1 MDADIVDRVKQATK
15 IEEIVTQDGFKLP
28 DRGRYRKAAHSNGLV
43 VDTRN
48 QTYHWNGTGEYG
60 DVIAW
65 VMIRKKVDFK
75 EAVTELARKAGLPEP
90 QWSRADQAV
99 RLAARVR
106 ADALTVAAR
115 VFAGWFWGS
124 ALAQEYAQKR
134 GWTLARESDE
144 GTDRDGGT
152 VSRAMLGFS
161 GRGTDQ
167 ERIEMRDAL
176 ISAGVDINS
185 PVAVSILGYK
195 GNVASWAVS
204 HGLTDLNEDW
214 VLNGYIPGMVG
225 RERLVYPH
233 LESGR
238 VVYLSARSIVDKFHY
253 NLPEVLVGKR
263 QVYFNHEYAPGE
275 QHVVVVEGQ
284 ADALSL
290 AQWDIPAVALAG
302 VKLDDEL
309 VGVLQSRHKAI
320 YVALDADVAGINN
333 AWKVA
338 EALGPMCR
346 VMCARDPLG
355 VVFPTSE
362 SMTDMQR
369 AHIERANGLVQALG
383 RVFSFPIPEQWAKFD
398 VKHEEVKDMNDL
410 LQAMTSVDVNPDQQR
425 YSVSEML
432 KKSPTFAEMAAAWAG
447 SKQGAERDQAVRDA
461 LSVITRMGELDM
473 SQYRTKLAKW
483 LGVGVRELANM
494 IKTFNEKAKE
504 AATEGEPVLTWGEYV
519 NGWLI
524 DYIYEPDTGHA
535 RLCWRDPG
543 GKIETGQYIVIDG
556 KKYEPYPPTEGIKKG
571 VVLMPSKLGEKKSL
585 RELAT
590 YIEMYLNSA
599 FILPSESTGKLIA
612 NYVLLTWLYDAF
624 DAVSYLAF
632 MGDTGSGKSQ
642 FMFRVGLICYRAI
655 IASGASSVSSL
666 FRMVDRYKG
675 SVVIDEAD
683 LEKSD
688 TTQDMVK
695 FYNTGAMRGGAIT
708 KSVDVVLPDGRHDY
722 EERSFQTYCPKLMT
736 LKRNFQDDAVTS
748 RSLVIKLQPREMI
761 ELVRKNIPLNIDD
774 QIREKT
780 KALRNLLLRF
790 RMETWQPTIKVNP
803 HDFDLTVSARL
814 NQVAGG
820 LLAIAADD
828 PEQQEMIR
836 RSLREYYR
844 ESQITKSMTITAR
857 VIEAMWS
864 MWKFPDMRQ
873 IYVTQEADGRFAM
886 KIGEICKVS
895 NDIIDKMNSE
905 DTEDDGDDK
914 KKFKQKGIKPH
925 SVGRIVRE
933 DLQLQV
939 SARRRDGFFVYWD
952 EARMEGVALRYGL
965 ELDQIGPI
973 EGPLE
978 KTILEKEDEKRAKKT
993 GDGGLT
999 KGHDTETGKGSSKQE
1014 KLV

>member
-1 MDADIVDRVKQATK
+1 MDADNIVDRVKQAVK
-15 IEEIVTQDGFKLP
+15 IEDVIAQDGFKLP

-43 VDTRN
+43 VDTKN

-65 VMIRKKVDFK
+65 VMNRKKCDFK
-75 EAVTELARKAGLPEP
+75 EAMTELALKAGLPEP

-106 ADALTVAAR
+106 ADALTIAAR
-115 VFAGWFWGS
+115 VFASWFWGS
-124 ALAQEYAQKR
+124 PAAQEYAQKR
-134 GWTLARESDE
+134 GWTLARESEE
-144 GTDRDGGT
+144 GEDRDSRT

-176 ISAGVDINS
+176 ISGGVDINS
-185 PVAVSILGYK
+185 PVAVSVLGFK
-195 GNVASWAVS
+195 GNVSSWAAA

-214 VLNGYIPGMVG
+214 ILNGYIPGMVG

-253 NLPEVLVGKR
+253 NLPEVLAGKR

-320 YVALDADVAGINN
+320 YVALDVDVAGINN

-338 EALGPMCR
+338 SALGPMCR

-362 SMTDMQR
+362 SMTDVQV
-369 AHIERANGLVQALG
+369 ANIERANGLVQALG
-383 RVFSFPIPEQWAKFD
+383 RVFAFPVPGEWSRFDAKA
-398 VKHEEVKDMNDL
+398 EREVKDMNDL

-425 YSVSEML
+425 RCASDIL
-432 KKSPTFAEMAAAWAG
+432 KKSPTFAEFAAAWAG

-473 SQYRTKLAKW
+473 SQYRAKLAKW

-494 IKTFNEKAKE
+494 IKTFNEKTKE
-504 AATEGEPVLTWGEYV
+504 AASEGEPVLTWGEFV

-524 DYIYEPDTGHA
+524 EYIYEPETGHA

-543 GKIETGQYIVIDG
+543 GKIETGQYVVIDG
-556 KKYEPYPPTEGIKKG
+556 RKYEPFPPTEGIKKG

-590 YIEMYLNSA
+590 YIEMYLHSA

-612 NYVLLTWLYDAF
+612 NYVLLTWLYDCF

-748 RSLVIKLQPREMI
+748 RSLVIRLQPREMI
-761 ELVRKNIPLNIDD
+761 ELVRKNVPLNIDD

-780 KALRNLLLRF
+780 RALRNLLLRF
-790 RMETWQPTIKVNP
+790 RMETWQPTIKVDPNY
-803 HDFDLTVSARL
+803 FDLTVSARL

-828 PEQQEMIR
+828 IDQQEMIR
-836 RSLREYYR
+836 ASLREYYR

-857 VIEAMWS
+857 VIEAMWT

-873 IYVTQEADGRFAM
+873 IYVTQEPDGKFAM

-925 SVGRIVRE
+925 SVGRIIRE

-965 ELDQIGPI
+965 QLDQIGPM

-978 KTILEKEDEKRAKKT
+978 KTYLQEQDERRKAKVESGQSKVDSKNT
-993 GDGGLT
+993 G
-999 KGHDTETGKGSSKQE
+999 SKQE
-1014 KLV
+1014 TLV

>member
-1 MDADIVDRVKQATK
+1 MDDIVDRVKQAVK
-15 IEEIVTQDGFKLP
+15 IEEVIAGDGFKLSE
-28 DRGRYRKAAHSNGLV
+28 RGRYRKAPHSNGLV

-48 QTYHWNGTGEYG
+48 QTYHWNGSGEYG

-65 VMIRKKVDFK
+65 VMTRKKIDFK
-75 EAVTELARKAGLPEP
+75 QAVTELALKAGLPEP
-90 QWSRADQAV
+90 QWSHANQAV

-106 ADALTVAAR
+106 DDTLTIAAR

-124 ALAQEYAQKR
+124 PLAQEYVIKR

-176 ISAGVDINS
+176 ISGGVDIDG

-204 HGLTDLNEDW
+204 HGIMDLNEDW
-214 VLNGYIPGMVG
+214 TLNGYIPGMVG

-233 LESGR
+233 LEGGR
-238 VVYLSARSIVDKFHY
+238 VVYLSARSIADKFHY
-253 NLPEVLVGKR
+253 NLPEVLVGGR
-263 QVYFNHEYAPGE
+263 RVYYNHEYAPGE
-275 QHVVVVEGQ
+275 QRVVVVEGQ
-284 ADALSL
+284 ADAVSL

-309 VGVLQSRHKAI
+309 VEVLQSRHKAI
-320 YVALDADVAGINN
+320 YVALDVDVAGINN

-338 EALGPMCR
+338 SSLGPMCR
-346 VMCARDPLG
+346 VMCARDPVG

-362 SMTDMQR
+362 GMTDMQR
-369 AHIERANGLVQALG
+369 KNIEKANGLVNALS
-383 RVFSFPIPEQWAKFD
+383 RVFVFQIPEQWSRFD
-398 VKHEEVKDMNDL
+398 VKDGRDVKDMNDL
-410 LQAMTSVDVNPDQQR
+410 LQAMTSVDVKDDQQR
-425 YSVSEML
+425 RCVSEML
-432 KKSPTFAEMAAAWAG
+432 KNSPTFAEMAAAWAG

-461 LSVITRMGELDM
+461 LSVISRMGDLDL
-473 SQYRTKLAKW
+473 SQYRAKLSKH
-483 LGVGVRELANM
+483 LNVGVRELANM
-494 IKTFNEKAKE
+494 LKVHNENAKE
-504 AATEGEPVLTWGEYV
+504 AASAGEPVLTWGQFV
-519 NGWLI
+519 GGWLI
-524 DYIYEPDTGHA
+524 DYIYDPESGHA
-535 RLCWRDPG
+535 RLAWRDPG
-543 GKIETGQYIVIDG
+543 GKIDSGQYVVIDG
-556 KKYEPYPPTEGIKKG
+556 TRYEPYPPTEGIKKG

-612 NYVLLTWLYDAF
+612 NYVLLTWLFDCF

-695 FYNTGAMRGGAIT
+695 FYNTGAMKGGAIT

-780 KALRNLLLRF
+780 RALRNLLLRF

-803 HDFDLTVSARL
+803 NDFDLTVSARL

-820 LLAIAADD
+820 LLAIAANDAD
-828 PEQQEMIR
+828 QQEMIR
-836 RSLREYYR
+836 ASLREYYR

-857 VIEAMWS
+857 VIEAMWT

-873 IYVTQEADGRFAM
+873 IYVISEPDGNFAM
-886 KIGEICKVS
+886 KIGDVCKVS
-895 NDIIDKMNSE
+895 NDIIDRMNSE
-905 DTEDDGDDK
+905 DKDEDDEK
-914 KKFKQKGIKPH
+914 SKFKQKGIKPH
-925 SVGRIVRE
+925 TVGRIIRE

-965 ELDQIGPI
+965 ELDQIGPM

-978 KTILEKEDEKRAKKT
+978 RTYLQEQEDRRAGKT
-993 GDGGLT
+993 GDGGR
-999 KGHDTETGKGSSKQE
+999 KTGNDSKQE

>member
-1 MDADIVDRVKQATK
+1 MDADIVERVKQAVK

-28 DRGRYRKAAHSNGLV
+28 ERGRYRKAPHSNGLV
-43 VDTRN
+43 IDTRN

-65 VMIRKKVDFK
+65 VMSRKKVDFK
-75 EAVTELARKAGLPEP
+75 EAVTELAQRAGLPEP
-90 QWSRADQAV
+90 QWSRGDQAV
-99 RLAARVR
+99 RLAARAR
-106 ADALTVAAR
+106 EDALTIAAR
-115 VFAGWFWGS
+115 VFAGWFWKS
-124 ALAQEYAQKR
+124 PLAQEYAKKR
-134 GWTLARESDE
+134 GWTLAKESEE
-144 GTDRDGGT
+144 GENRDAGT
-152 VSRAMLGFS
+152 AMRAMLGFS
-161 GRGTDQ
+161 GAGTDA
-167 ERIEMRDAL
+167 ERKEMRDVFTRE
-176 ISAGVDINS
+176 GVDLNS
-185 PVAVSILGYK
+185 PVAVAILGMK
-195 GNVASWAVS
+195 GNVASWAAN
-204 HGLTDLNEDW
+204 HGITDLNEDW
-214 VLNGYIPGMVG
+214 VLNGWIPGMLG
-225 RERLVYPH
+225 RERLVYSH
-233 LESGR
+233 RESGR
-238 VVYLSARSIVDKFHY
+238 VVYLSARSIADKVHY

-263 QVYFNHEYAPGE
+263 RPYFNHEYAPGE
-275 QHVVVVEGQ
+275 QSVVVVEGQ
-284 ADALSL
+284 ADAVSL
-290 AQWDIPAVALAG
+290 GQWEIPAVAMAG
-302 VKLDDEL
+302 VKLDVDLVEL
-309 VGVLQSRHKAI
+309 LRSRHKAV
-320 YVALDADVAGINN
+320 YVALDMDVAGMVN

-338 EALGPMCR
+338 DQFGPMCR
-346 VMCARDPLG
+346 VLSARDPMG

-362 SMTDMQR
+362 GMSDLQKEN
-369 AHIERANGLVQALG
+369 IERVNTYAQALA
-383 RVFSFPIPEQWAKFD
+383 RVYSFPVPEQWAKFD
-398 VKHEEVKDMNDL
+398 VSTGREVKDMNDL
-410 LQAMTSVDVNPDQQR
+410 LQAMTSVDVIEGDQR
-425 YSVSEML
+425 DSVSRML
-432 KKSPTFAEMAAAWAG
+432 KNSPTFAELAAAWAG
-447 SKQGAERDQAVRDA
+447 SRQGAERDQAVRDA
-461 LSVITRMGELDM
+461 LSVITRMGDLDM
-473 SQYRTKLAKW
+473 SQYRAKLAKW

-504 AATEGEPVLTWGEYV
+504 AASTGEPMLTWGQYV

-524 DYIYEPDTGHA
+524 EYIYEPESGHA
-535 RLCWRDPG
+535 RLCWRDPNG
-543 GKIETGQYIVIDG
+543 HIEIGQNVVIDG
-556 KKYEPYPPTEGIKKG
+556 TRYEPYPPTEGIKKG

-590 YIEMYLNSA
+590 YIEMYLHSA

-612 NYVLLTWLYDAF
+612 NYVLLTWLYDCF

-736 LKRNFQDDAVTS
+736 LKRNFHDDAVTS

-761 ELVRKNIPLNIDD
+761 ELVRKNISLNIDD

-790 RMETWQPTIKVNP
+790 RMETWQPTIKVDP
-803 HDFDLTVSARL
+803 SYFDLTVSARL

-820 LLAIAADD
+820 LLAIAGDNQ
-828 PEQQEMIR
+828 EQQEMIR
-836 RSLREYYR
+836 ASLREYYR

-857 VIEAMWS
+857 VIEAMWT

-873 IYVTQEADGRFAM
+873 LYVISEPDGNFAM
-886 KIGEICKVS
+886 KIGDVCKVA
-895 NDIIDKMNSE
+895 NDIIDRMNSD
-905 DTEDDGDDK
+905 DTQDDDDDK

-925 SVGRIVRE
+925 SVGRIIRE

-965 ELDQIGPI
+965 ELDQIGPV

-978 KTILEKEDEKRAKKT
+978 KTILQKEEEKRAKKT
-993 GDGGLT
+993 EDGGR
-999 KGHDTETGKGSSKQE
+999 ETGKTSSQE